1 MSTVSPWV
9 KIATPKADSLKDVMS
24 EQLADELQEEEIKTL
39 QDDQDNQIIASS
51 NNITATIE
59 DTAENDYVLASLLQ
73 LEFDK
78 EYDEVLKKYEN
89 QRNRNSKGK
98 QKIN

>member
-39 QDDQDNQIIASS
+39 QDDEDNQIIASMK
-51 NNITATIE
+51 TMK
-59 DTAENDYVLASLLQ
+59 Y
-73 LEFDK
+73 
-78 EYDEVLKKYEN
+78 LKN
-89 QRNRNSKGK
+89 M
-98 QKIN
+98 KINETVTAKVNRIKK